1 MLENE
6 SEGRLYKTVWLRDE
20 KVSFSVSQI
29 NQYLSYYVI
38 AFWVIVWFYVTW
50 KYVQWPSLDFISLS
64 SRHRIYVLVVLIMI
78 VVGVV
83 GLLGLTTD
91 LSRGT
96 LPKSD
101 GSHGDPVRQ
110 GCPKLRCP
118 KLRCPKLRWRKRIS
132 GADFR
137 PLFAARHRM
146 NPDE

>member
-132 GADFR
+132 GADSQTLIR
-137 PLFAARHRM
+137 RKA
-146 NPDE
+146 PDEPR